1 MIDVYEALWGP
12 DRDAELRA
20 SITSG
25 MRVAKVRCACGR
37 TIASIYAHDSRV
49 WSMSAG
55 TRTTRQET
63 AADVIHS
70 ALRDVETIANIDA
83 ERGEHPMLDQALDII
98 TTFLLDSV
106 SGDGKAL
113 KARVSGVVSAT
124 RFPDQALC
132 LDELPEARR
141 EGIFMSRE
149 RGVMPGKFAFVSPTC
164 PGCRSVWYLGD
175 DLADWMEITASR
187 RPPAIVASTRTEP
200 FDVSHRTAIDYD
212 DARLETLG
220 RRVALYAHLTG
231 VLKSA
236 SHRKVKSAT

>member
-12 DRDAELRA
+12 DRIAGLQA
-20 SITSG
+20 AITSG
-25 MRVAKVRCACGR
+25 RRVAKVRCTCGR
-37 TIASIYAHDSRV
+37 IVASIYVHESKAWSVSR
-49 WSMSAG
+49 G
-55 TRTTRQET
+55 TRTTRLET
-63 AADVIHS
+63 ASDVIES
-70 ALRDVETIANIDA
+70 ALRDIETLARLEI
-83 ERGEHPMLDQALDII
+83 ERGENRHLDQAADII
-98 TTFLLDSV
+98 CAFLEAGGETLQAKV
-106 SGDGKAL
+106 SK
-113 KARVSGVVSAT
+113 VVAAT
-124 RFPDQALC
+124 RFPDQVLC
-132 LDELPEARR
+132 IEELPQARAEALRV
-141 EGIFMSRE
+141 SRE